1 MKIKIEKIFIV
12 LILLIMILS
21 NFSFVFS
28 ASEEPNLLSEA
39 AILIDSKT
47 GKILYDKNS
56 NKKMYPA
63 STTKIV
69 TAILALEHC
78 NLNDIVTA
86 SYNAIAS
93 VPEGYSNADL
103 QVGEQLTVEQLLQ
116 VLLLY
121 SANDAANVLA
131 EHVGGSIDSFVSMMN
146 TKVNELGLFD
156 THFTNAYGKH
166 DDNHYTTAHDL
177 ALIMQYCVKNQNFR
191 RLAGNAS
198 CAIPATNLHEP
209 RKYTSTNELIDPS
222 NINYY
227 KYITAGK
234 TGFTTQAGDCLV
246 SSSYKNDL
254 ELICVILG
262 GKTENG
268 ISTRFSETKTLYEYG
283 YKNYSMKSII
293 NANDII
299 YQLKV
304 QNATSETEN
313 LNLLADSSINVL
325 LKNDIE
331 DDSLTPKITLKENI
345 SAPIDEGS
353 ILGTAKYQID
363 GVEYTVNLVASHDVV
378 KSKFINIFID
388 IFIVFLLT
396 LATFFIFFHKNKDSS
411 NSDSDTISGTDN

>member
-28 ASEEPNLLSEA
+28 VSEEPKLLSEA

-69 TAILALEHC
+69 TAILTLEHC

-121 SANDAANVLA
+121 YANDAANVLA

-191 RLAGNAS
+191 RLAGNALS
-198 CAIPATNLHEP
+198 
-209 RKYTSTNELIDPS
+209 LIH
-222 NINYY
+222 I
-227 KYITAGK
+227 
-234 TGFTTQAGDCLV
+234 
-246 SSSYKNDL
+246 
-254 ELICVILG
+254 
-262 GKTENG
+262 
-268 ISTRFSETKTLYEYG
+268 
-283 YKNYSMKSII
+283 
-293 NANDII
+293 
-299 YQLKV
+299 
-304 QNATSETEN
+304 
-313 LNLLADSSINVL
+313 
-325 LKNDIE
+325 
-331 DDSLTPKITLKENI
+331 
-345 SAPIDEGS
+345 
-353 ILGTAKYQID
+353 
-363 GVEYTVNLVASHDVV
+363 
-378 KSKFINIFID
+378 
-388 IFIVFLLT
+388 
-396 LATFFIFFHKNKDSS
+396 
-411 NSDSDTISGTDN
+411 